1 MARIIVS
8 GFIIN
13 PRKANDIDATENLR
27 ARVIKRA
34 QELFS
39 PRKQLDKNR
48 ISAEPVGPSLLRSI
62 TNLQLADGVPAN
74 TQSQQR
80 YRLARR
86 AFLRH
91 SFNRLDFL
99 AVCSYWISLGLTLT
113 GYEAQHH
120 LYVFRMMSCLR
131 ILRLLGITSGTSV
144 ILRSL
149 KKAAPLLVNVM
160 VLIGFF
166 WYVTGLF
173 SPSFQDHMRLIDTL
187 QAHFCNHWCPKLQ
200 KLFPT

>member
-1 MARIIVS
+1 MARTIVS
-8 GFIIN
+8 GFIVN
-13 PRKANDIDATENLR
+13 PRKATDVTAVEKWWV
-27 ARVIKRA
+27 RVV
-34 QELFS
+34 
-39 PRKQLDKNR
+39 RKAKGSLYSGGQLDK
-48 ISAEPVGPSLLRSI
+48 SPKHTEPIGPSILRSI
-62 TNLQLADGVPAN
+62 TNLQLADGLPAN

-99 AVCSYWISLGLTLT
+99 AVCSYWVSLGLTIY
-113 GYEAQHH
+113 GYESHKH
-120 LYVFRMMSCLR
+120 FYVFRMMSCLR

-166 WYVTGLF
+166 WFELF
-173 SPSFQDHMRLIDTL
+173 RLSLAASF
-187 QAHFCNHWCPKLQ
+187 
-200 KLFPT
+200 

>member
-1 MARIIVS
+1 M
-8 GFIIN
+8 
-13 PRKANDIDATENLR
+13 
-27 ARVIKRA
+27 IKKGK
-34 QELFS
+34 ELFS
-39 PRKQLDKNR
+39 PRRPEDQAPK
-48 ISAEPVGPSLLRSI
+48 SAEPTGPSLLRAI
-62 TNLQLADGVPAN
+62 TNLQLADGMPAN

-99 AVCSYWISLGLTLT
+99 AVCSYWISLALTLS
-113 GYEAQHH
+113 GHESEKH

-166 WYVTGLF
+166 WYDL
-173 SPSFQDHMRLIDTL
+173 
-187 QAHFCNHWCPKLQ
+187 
-200 KLFPT
+200 

>member
-1 MARIIVS
+1 M
-8 GFIIN
+8 N
-13 PRKANDIDATENLR
+13 PRKKSGPGTSGSLKTRI
-27 ARVIKRA
+27 IQKGK
-34 QELFS
+34 ELFS
-39 PRKQLDKNR
+39 PRRVPDTRPK
-48 ISAEPVGPSLLRSI
+48 STEPVGPSILRSI
-62 TNLQLADGVPAN
+62 TNLQLADGLPAN

-99 AVCSYWISLGLTLT
+99 AVCSYWIQIGLKLS
-113 GYEAQHH
+113 GYEAEHH
-120 LYVFRMMSCLR
+120 LYLFKMMSCLR

-166 WYVTGLF
+166 WYVLTQIIALEMEVNVTR
-173 SPSFQDHMRLIDTL
+173 Q
-187 QAHFCNHWCPKLQ
+187 
-200 KLFPT
+200 

>member
-1 MARIIVS
+1 MDQA
-8 GFIIN
+8 
-13 PRKANDIDATENLR
+13 PK
-27 ARVIKRA
+27 
-34 QELFS
+34 
-39 PRKQLDKNR
+39 
-48 ISAEPVGPSLLRSI
+48 SAEPAGPSILRSI
-62 TNLQLADGVPAN
+62 TNLQLADGQPAN

-113 GYEAQHH
+113 GYEAENH
-120 LYVFRMMSCLR
+120 LYLFRMMSCLR

-166 WYVTGLF
+166 WYASITSLYHSLVNRLL
-173 SPSFQDHMRLIDTL
+173 RLIFAIIGVQSFKSSLRRNCVWVGMYSIFGVSDVL
-187 QAHFCNHWCPKLQ
+187 PL
-200 KLFPT
+200 L

>member
-1 MARIIVS
+1 MTTAE
-8 GFIIN
+8 
-13 PRKANDIDATENLR
+13 KWW
-27 ARVIKRA
+27 ARVVRRGK
-34 QELFS
+34 ELLS
-39 PRKQLDKNR
+39 PGEQLNKTPKH
-48 ISAEPVGPSLLRSI
+48 AEPIGPSILRSI
-62 TNLQLADGVPAN
+62 TNLQLADGLPAN

-99 AVCSYWISLGLTLT
+99 AVCSYWISLGLTIS
-113 GYEAQHH
+113 GYESHKH
-120 LYVFRMMSCLR
+120 FYLFRMMSCLR
-131 ILRLLGITSGTSV
+131 IMRLLGITSGTSV

-166 WYVTGLF
+166 WYEPFGL
-173 SPSFQDHMRLIDTL
+173 SLALSL
-187 QAHFCNHWCPKLQ
+187 
-200 KLFPT
+200 